1 MTLEAV
7 FGGMRLKTHEN
18 QKKAEYYLFNWQIN
32 ELRRI
37 SRETRRPPSEVLRSV
52 LSEALKREEQA

>member
-1 MTLEAV
+1 MKA
-7 FGGMRLKTHEN
+7 HAN
-18 QKKAEYYLFNWQIN
+18 QKKAEYYLYSWQIS

-52 LSEALKREEQA
+52 LSEALGPGPQDSQP